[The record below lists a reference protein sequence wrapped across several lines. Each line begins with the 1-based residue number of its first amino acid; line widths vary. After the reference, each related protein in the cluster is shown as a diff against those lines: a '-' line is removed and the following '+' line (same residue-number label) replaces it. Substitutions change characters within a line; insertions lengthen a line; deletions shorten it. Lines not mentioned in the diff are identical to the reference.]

1 MPCLTVFFAKASHY
15 FTLLQ
20 HYMYLYINVYILT
33 TASYCLSHFICHTF
47 MYTHTYIYTQ
57 RRRVNTLGSTNNTNM
72 HTNICMFFGFC
83 RHLCYRFFVS
93 VRNVFLTLT
102 PWQFHSHICRQ
113 FSTRLF
119 ATRWR
124 WPRSAPFLF
133 ALPCLFT
140 VVFIVIIAV
149 AVVVVV
155 ALLPLAHIWILGY

>member
-1 MPCLTVFFAKASHY
+1 MQYIFMYVCVLVEENSHMMTRHQPSDSCWMDLRVFVLSSMPCLTVFFAKASHY

-20 HYMYLYINVYILT
+20 HYMYMYINVYILT

-119 ATRWR
+119 ATR
-124 WPRSAPFLF
+124 
-133 ALPCLFT
+133 
-140 VVFIVIIAV
+140 
-149 AVVVVV
+149 
-155 ALLPLAHIWILGY
+155 